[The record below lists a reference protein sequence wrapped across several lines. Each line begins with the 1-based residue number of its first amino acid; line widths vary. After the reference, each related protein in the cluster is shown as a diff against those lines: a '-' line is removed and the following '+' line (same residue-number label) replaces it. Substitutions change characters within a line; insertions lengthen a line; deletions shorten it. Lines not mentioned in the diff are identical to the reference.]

1 MTVPAHD
8 QQAAMIAR
16 LRAENARLR
25 GQVEQL
31 LRRIM
36 QLNQDKEA

>member
-1 MTVPAHD
+1 MTAD
-8 QQAAMIAR
+8 QQAALIAR
-16 LRAENARLR
+16 LQAENARLR

>member
-1 MTVPAHD
+1 MNPD
-8 QQAAMIAR
+8 QQAALIAR
-16 LRAENARLR
+16 LQAENAELR
-25 GQVEQL
+25 QQVEQL

>member
-1 MTVPAHD
+1 MTQPTVAL
-8 QQAAMIAR
+8 IAR
-16 LRAENARLR
+16 LQAENARLR
-25 GQVEQL
+25 QVEQL

>member
-1 MTVPAHD
+1 MSPD
-8 QQAAMIAR
+8 QQAALIAR
-16 LRAENARLR
+16 LQAENARLR

-36 QLNQDKEA
+36 QINQDKEA

>member
-1 MTVPAHD
+1 MSPD
-8 QQAAMIAR
+8 QQADLIAR
-16 LRAENARLR
+16 LQAENAELR
-25 GQVEQL
+25 QQVEQL